1 MKEFLKTR
9 LDFFKHLY
17 DFELVRKDNL
27 NSNLNIPLT
36 ILSLI
41 AGLLGYYFLNLP
53 KSEFNLIKIVFFSL
67 LSLASIAFAISIY
80 FFTQGLFGFGYG
92 YISDASKINKYLKD
106 FEDYNNA
113 VNKKHKVDIENE
125 FYEMLIEQYIEYS
138 TLNFEN
144 NNKKSGY
151 LRKTTVSLIV
161 SFSFTILCSISFVYM
176 KYIENENEFIYKV
189 HINNFKKGEDYM
201 PEKPKPIKNEVP
213 KPQPPPKPE
222 RPKGKIIKEE
232 KEPKIKK

>member
-1 MKEFLKTR
+1 MNEFRETR
-9 LDFFKHLY
+9 LEFFKNLY

-36 ILSLI
+36 ILSFI
-41 AGLLGYYFLNLP
+41 AGLLGYFFLNLP
-53 KSEFNLIKIVFFSL
+53 KSECDWIKVTFFTFL
-67 LSLASIAFAISIY
+67 TFASIAFAISIY
-80 FFTQGLFGFGYG
+80 FFAQGLFGFGYG

-106 FEDYNNA
+106 VEDYNKA
-113 VNKKHKVDIENE
+113 VNKKDKVDIENE
-125 FYEMLIEQYIEYS
+125 FYEMLMEQYIEYS

-176 KYIENENEFIYKV
+176 KYSENEFIYKV
-189 HINNFKKGEDYM
+189 HINNFEKGEDYM

-222 RPKGKIIKEE
+222 RPKGQIIKEE
-232 KEPKIKK
+232 KEPKIQK